1 MNNPILI
8 LLRIM
13 SDENGITV
21 PILKNI
27 SIHLIEFIK
36 YHLPNV
42 SEVNALDRDDKKFI
56 LNLRNFLEQIY
67 PQYHA
72 VLDSLAKKLNLEID
86 NVEFDK
92 F

>member
-1 MNNPILI
+1 MLMNYPILI

-13 SDENGITV
+13 SDENGITD

-42 SEVNALDRDDKKFI
+42 SDVNALDRDDRRFI
-56 LNLRNFLEQIY
+56 ENLKNFLEQIS

-72 VLDSLAKKLNLEID
+72 VLDSLAKKLNTEIE
-86 NVEFDK
+86 N
-92 F
+92 